1 MGANADRLKGGKE
14 AAKAYLRSLYAV
26 GTWRL
31 LGIGTL
37 VVGGAVVEGFGI
49 LLLIPLLGIVF
60 TGGAGLPDWA
70 REVLARTEVGAPEL
84 QLLVLV
90 LLFATLALVRAV
102 VLWRR
107 DIELIRLSVELVDG
121 WRARVVTVLAR
132 ARWPQVA
139 ALRRSNIE
147 FALTGDVGR
156 LATGSDQLLRGL
168 AAAVQLSVQLALALY
183 LSPILAGLAAVLL
196 LAAAPLL
203 LPLIRAA
210 HDHGTDLTDGGGKR
224 HGRFSDFLA
233 GMKLAKAHNMEQ
245 HYADDYIAEGAALRQ
260 RTLAYASAQI
270 VRGQI
275 FQITALVVAGG
286 LALVGFTVLHTPSA
300 VLTAML
306 LLLARL
312 SGPALQLT
320 QGAQSL
326 AAMLPAVGNLLAIE
340 RDLAT
345 ADTASS
351 PAAPPIARPQ
361 EPAAIALHQVSYAH
375 DAADDA
381 VLHNINLEIA
391 SGEFV
396 AMVGASGGGKTTLA
410 DIITG
415 LLLPSSGTLLVDGRT
430 IDDELAREAWRAQT
444 AYIPQ
449 DPFLF
454 DQSLIQNLRWGAPEA
469 DEAAVWQALEAA
481 EADTFVRALP
491 DGLDTRV
498 GDRGGRLS
506 GGERQRI
513 CLARGLLRRPRL
525 MILDEATNALD
536 RQTELRLFETLRR
549 LEGRLTILMITHR
562 PPPAAVVDRLVR
574 LEDGRLSSQFHDD
587 DSHDHESAG

>member
-1 MGANADRLKGGKE
+1 MGANADRLKGSKE

-37 VVGGAVVEGFGI
+37 VLSGAVVEGFGI

-60 TGGAGLPDWA
+60 TGGTGLPDWA
-70 REVLARTEVGAPEL
+70 RAVLARTDVGAPEQ
-84 QLLVLV
+84 QLLVIV
-90 LLFATLALVRAV
+90 SLFAMLAVVRAIV
-102 VLWRR
+102 IWRR

-121 WRARVVTVLAR
+121 WRARVVTVLAQ

-147 FALTGDVGR
+147 FALTGDVNR

-168 AAAVQLSVQLALALY
+168 AAAVQICVQLALALY
-183 LSPILAGLAAVLL
+183 LSPALAGLAAALL
-196 LAAAPLL
+196 LAAVPFL

-210 HDHGTDLTDGGGKR
+210 HNHGVDLTDGGGKR

-245 HYADDYIAEGAALRQ
+245 HYADDYIAEGAAIRQ
-260 RTLAYASAQI
+260 RTVAYSSAQI

-275 FQITALVVAGG
+275 FQITTLVVAGG

-300 VLTAML
+300 VLSAML

-340 RDLAT
+340 RDLFT
-345 ADTASS
+345 VGPTSL
-351 PAAPPIARPQ
+351 PAAPPVARPQ
-361 EPAAIALHQVSYAH
+361 EPAAIALRHVSYAH
-375 DAADDA
+375 DAAYDA
-381 VLHNINLEIA
+381 VLHDINLEIA

-415 LLLPSSGTLLVDGRT
+415 LLLPSTGTLLVDGQP
-430 IDDELAREAWRAQT
+430 ISDEMARATWRAQT

-469 DEAAVWQALEAA
+469 DEAAIWQALEAA
-481 EADTFVRALP
+481 EADTFVRGLP

-536 RQTELRLFETLRR
+536 RLTELRLFETLRR
-549 LEGRLTILMITHR
+549 LEGRHTILMITHR
-562 PPPAAVVDRLVR
+562 PPPNAVVDRLVR
-574 LEDGRLSSQFHDD
+574 LEEGRLSTQLHHGDCQD
-587 DSHDHESAG
+587 NGSAR

>member
-1 MGANADRLKGGKE
+1 MNADRLKSEKE
-14 AAKAYLRSLYAV
+14 AAKAYLHSLYAIGV
-26 GTWRL
+26 RRL
-31 LGIGTL
+31 LVIGTL
-37 VVGGAVVEGFGI
+37 VLGGALVEGFGI

-60 TGGAGLPDWA
+60 TGGTGLPDWA
-70 REVLARTEVGAPEL
+70 RSVLARTDVGTPEL

-90 LLFATLALVRAV
+90 ALFAALALVRAII
-102 VLWRR
+102 LWRR
-107 DIELIRLSVELVDG
+107 DIELIRLSIELVDG
-121 WRARVVTVLAR
+121 WRARLVTVLAQ

-147 FALTGDVGR
+147 FALTGDVSR
-156 LATGSDQLLRGL
+156 LSTGSDQLLRGL
-168 AAAVQLSVQLALALY
+168 AAAVQLIVQLSLALY

-196 LAAAPLL
+196 LAAVPLL

-210 HDHGTDLTDGGGKR
+210 HVHGADLTDGGGKR

-245 HYADDYIAEGAALRQ
+245 HYADDYIAEGTALRE
-260 RTLAYASAQI
+260 RSLAYASAQI

-275 FQITALVVAGG
+275 FQITALIVAGG
-286 LALVGFTVLHTPSA
+286 LALVGFTVLHTPPA
-300 VLTAML
+300 VMSAML

-326 AAMLPAVGNLLAIE
+326 AAMLPAVSNLLAIE
-340 RDLAT
+340 RDLSILGSAV
-345 ADTASS
+345 
-351 PAAPPIARPQ
+351 PAAAAPVARPQ
-361 EPAAIALHQVSYAH
+361 EPAAIALRQVSYAH
-375 DAADDA
+375 DAADGE
-381 VLHNINLEIA
+381 VLHDINLEIA

-396 AMVGASGGGKTTLA
+396 AMIGASGGGKTTLA

-415 LLLPSSGTLLVDGRT
+415 LLLPSTGMLLVDGLS
-430 IDDELAREAWRAQT
+430 IDDDQARAAWRAQT

-454 DQSLIQNLRWGAPEA
+454 DQSLVQNLLWGAPDA
-469 DEAAVWQALEAA
+469 DEAAIWQALEAA
-481 EADTFVRALP
+481 EADTFVRAMP

-513 CLARGLLRRPRL
+513 CLARGLLRQPRL

-536 RQTELRLFETLRR
+536 RLTELRLFETLRR
-549 LEGRLTILMITHR
+549 LDGRLTILMITHR
-562 PPPAAVVDRLVR
+562 PPPNAVVDRLVR
-574 LEDGRLSSQFHDD
+574 LEDGRLSSQFQDAD
-587 DSHDHESAG
+587 GRAPR